1 MDEAIVKDHEGV
13 EWLPLAEAA
22 LQLAL
27 PEGTVRSWAARG
39 KVAGFRIRGRRWV
52 RMPDVM
58 AAEHATRGAYVA
70 LRRDNCNTG
79 AQADLS
85 PDVVGFAM
93 PGRRNPRAVP
103 TAGGVTDC

>member
-1 MDEAIVKDHEGV
+1 MRDHDGV

-70 LRRDNCNTG
+70 LRRHNCNDGVSSTG
-79 AQADLS
+79 
-85 PDVVGFAM
+85 M
-93 PGRRNPRAVP
+93 P
-103 TAGGVTDC
+103 